1 MLALGFDFAFLCVGL
16 GVGLPVLTSW
26 GFTGP
31 PPLAWPGLGIA
42 FDCPVCFFVQYSGR
56 VAVSAGAGVVS
67 PHIWPGLYL
76 FNVNKC

>member
-1 MLALGFDFAFLCVGL
+1 M
-16 GVGLPVLTSW
+16 GLP
-26 GFTGP
+26 
-31 PPLAWPGLGIA
+31 LGIFTPPRGSGLPGHRLLDSA
-42 FDCPVCFFVQYSGR
+42 VCFFVQYSGR